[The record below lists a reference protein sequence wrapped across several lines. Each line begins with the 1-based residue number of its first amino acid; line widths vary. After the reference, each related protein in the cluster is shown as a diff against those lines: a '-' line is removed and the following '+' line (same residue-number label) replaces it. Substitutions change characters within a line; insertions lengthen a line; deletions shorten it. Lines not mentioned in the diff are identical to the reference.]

1 MENPQQPRQAT
12 SYQLLI
18 ASEEKGRTAL
28 ESAVYLL
35 LIVATSVSI
44 WQVSHQP
51 VTLPVFGS
59 ESPVAQQGASLPG

>member
-1 MENPQQPRQAT
+1 METPKSPRQAT

-51 VTLPVFGS
+51 VTIPRFGN
-59 ESPVAQQGASLPG
+59 ETPIAQQGAALPG